1 MSIRFK
7 VRMPYIVIMPVI
19 NVQALS
25 VGRVLICHE
34 RNERRPELHSDAVSW
49 NLKRGVGCQCDYSGK
64 QRTVVMSLAVF
75 WCSKQDTLRRM

>member
-7 VRMPYIVIMPVI
+7 VRMPYIEIMPVI

-25 VGRVLICHE
+25 VGRALICHE

-49 NLKRGVGCQCDYSGK
+49 YLNRGVRRQCDYSGK